1 MKRYGLL
8 KQIDAMDP
16 SKLAEAEGALRRLR
30 REAATLGATLCDRLA
45 AKCRE
50 NLVEL
55 TLKLESERKQ
65 LGWPIAEHYAGG
77 ETVWPLHAD
86 SGWSQTQIRYLQAA
100 AVAERLRSRRL
111 VDDGIAGELD
121 VLRYFLGI
129 EGGGLAL
136 C

>member
-1 MKRYGLL
+1 M
-8 KQIDAMDP
+8 
-16 SKLAEAEGALRRLR
+16 
-30 REAATLGATLCDRLA
+30 
-45 AKCRE
+45 
-50 NLVEL
+50 
-55 TLKLESERKQ
+55 
-65 LGWPIAEHYAGG
+65 
-77 ETVWPLHAD
+77 WPLHAD